1 METENSKS
9 KEGLIQSQIVM
20 PYILQG
26 PISKFRSA
34 GKSDKSVETLLHDI
48 AGLHKY
54 FCNRESNGKNPNFE
68 RFLLH
73 IYKDRRADK

>member
-20 PYILQG
+20 SYILQG

-34 GKSDKSVETLLHDI
+34 GKSV
-48 AGLHKY
+48 
-54 FCNRESNGKNPNFE
+54 KNLFGAVRPVSM
-68 RFLLH
+68 
-73 IYKDRRADK
+73 ITCGTGPY

>member
-20 PYILQG
+20 SYILQG

-34 GKSDKSVETLLHDI
+34 GKSVKNLLKLSYTILQDFI
-48 AGLHKY
+48 PACGTGPY
-54 FCNRESNGKNPNFE
+54 
-68 RFLLH
+68 
-73 IYKDRRADK
+73 